1 MVQFE
6 PLPSRSADAD
16 NAARALRARPGDW
29 ALIAERPTIGPAS
42 NLAYRIRTGK
52 LAAFRPATSFEAQ
65 ARSTGER
72 GAGVWA
78 RFVGIQQSD
87 TLTRDAAQ
95 QAP

>member
-1 MVQFE
+1 MHVQFE

-29 ALIAERPTIGPAS
+29 ALVAERPAIGPAS

-52 LAAFRPATSFEAQ
+52 LAAFRPAGAFEAHS
-65 ARSTGER
+65 RSTGDH

-78 RFVGIQQSD
+78 RYVGGTADLAKAIN
-87 TLTRDAAQ
+87 REPA
-95 QAP
+95 